1 MLLEAI
7 TIPKDVALDRLES
20 LIGETLA
27 GLGCDRYAFVALRP
41 PAGRRQD
48 YLSNYPREFSAHY
61 LREDLKSIDP
71 TFRLAFD
78 TLDPLLWRDIEEGVG
93 ERERRVFHDSSE
105 FGLRR
110 GVTIPIHGPYRVLST
125 MSVSSDL
132 SDRDFQAML
141 PAVVPQLELFAKAVH
156 VHLLH
161 RQDFGVGAE
170 PPQLSPREKD
180 VLAWT
185 SAGKSAWEIS
195 QILGVSEKTVE
206 QHLANAR
213 QRLGVFKTVHA
224 VIKAYMLGLIEPDR
238 IEPTEDSSLLWT
250 RINPTS

>member
-1 MLLEAI
+1 MLLETL
-7 TIPKDVALDRLES
+7 TIPKDLELERLEGH
-20 LIGETLA
+20 IGDTLA
-27 GLGCDRYAFVALRP
+27 RLGCDRFAFVALRP

-71 TFRLAFD
+71 TFRLAFE
-78 TLDPLLWRDIEEGVG
+78 TLDPLLWKDVEAGVN

-132 SDRDFQAML
+132 SDREFHAML
-141 PAVVPQLELFAKAVH
+141 PTVMPQLEVFAKAVH
-156 VHLLH
+156 VHLLQ
-161 RQDFGVGAE
+161 RQDFGAPE
-170 PPQLSPREKD
+170 PPPQLSPREKD

-250 RINPTS
+250 RIKPAS

>member
-1 MLLEAI
+1 MLIEALTVPNDLE
-7 TIPKDVALDRLES
+7 LDRLES
-20 LIGETLA
+20 YIGDTLA
-27 GLGCDRYAFVALRP
+27 RLGCDHYAFVALRP

-61 LREDLKSIDP
+61 LREDLKAVDP
-71 TFRLAFD
+71 TFRLAFE
-78 TLDPLLWRDIEEGVG
+78 TLDPLLWQDIEAGVG
-93 ERERRVFHDSSE
+93 DRERRVFHDSSE

-132 SDRDFQAML
+132 SDRDFHAML
-141 PAVVPQLELFAKAVH
+141 PSVVPQLEMFAKAIH

-161 RQDFGVGAE
+161 RQDFGIAAA
-170 PPQLSPREKD
+170 PPQLSTREKD

-195 QILGVSEKTVE
+195 QILGVAEKTVE

-250 RINPTS
+250 RINPQV